1 MARKKTA
8 KKAETP
14 QEIIDTVNLAAKARD
29 AGMDYGL
36 VYNRIRRGW
45 SLDKALTTPARKKAK
60 SKKKTLSEQKA
71 VAKKIHDTL
80 KAAEIKSTDP
90 KPGTIVPRLG
100 TPLISEKAEKNL
112 GMLWLLVVVF
122 VVAVAGIWL
131 QEAGIIGWADRI
143 VE

>member
-8 KKAETP
+8 SIAETQTP
-14 QEIIDTVNLAAKARD
+14 EQIINSVNLAAKARE
-29 AGMDYGL
+29 AGKDYAL
-36 VYNRIRRGW
+36 VYNRIKRGW
-45 SLDKALTTPARKKAK
+45 SLEKALSHPVRKKKK
-60 SKKKTLSEQKA
+60 SLSEQKA
-71 VAKKIHDTL
+71 VVKKIHDTV
-80 KAAEIKSTDP
+80 KAAEIKETPIMIDDY
-90 KPGTIVPRLG
+90 KPNLEP
-100 TPLISEKAEKNL
+100 PLISEKAEKNL